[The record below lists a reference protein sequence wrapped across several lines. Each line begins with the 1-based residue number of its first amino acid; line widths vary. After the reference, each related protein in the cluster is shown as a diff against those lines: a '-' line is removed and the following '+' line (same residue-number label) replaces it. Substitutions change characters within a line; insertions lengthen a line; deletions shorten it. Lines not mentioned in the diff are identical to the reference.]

1 MSGTRPKMEVCPYCK
16 KSFKRLKSHLPYCK
30 MIGPTIP
37 TDQKISQSKPS
48 THPHTKKVKEL
59 IRDLTETKFKTKSEE
74 RNAKLRWDK
83 PGQTI
88 ASCPQLDVGLERAS
102 NTKADKDIKDQN
114 QLTFK
119 MLKHTEPVTFQGVT
133 KAQFYA
139 SNDNSKRE
147 LAKDVPASEESKCNP
162 SETEAL
168 LLAGSVEPSLLNQDR
183 KYSSPVPYD
192 VQATSV
198 SLKLDTVDPQ
208 RQGLTSAYRQ
218 SPRNLTDKVQKLTVV
233 LSKERDSRGRGHL
246 PGVLTGI
253 EDAKAQKKNSE
264 SLMLGLHITPL
275 AKIQVENEGKR
286 LAVGVE
292 ACGSKGNAEKGIFA
306 TEMQKWDSVR
316 GGSKNCSS
324 GDSATEEKSREEG
337 PLLHVFT
344 PREAAYSEFLPVSQ
358 SNNQS
363 PPYLAVESLQEE
375 KAQFCSHNQVP
386 DVKLLGESKEQA
398 SLEYRSGCQPQ
409 ALHTR
414 CQQSMYSAQHH
425 LSQSTFINHLG
436 ATVGKTLP
444 SSFGLEWFPE
454 LYSGYLGLGV
464 LAGKPHYWNSMA
476 QKPQLT
482 GPPWG
487 RLSRV
492 PLVERSLTD
501 LRIWEPPTRLTTS
514 SVPLVRLL
522 EAVQKGWIRCSTTLK
537 KSGVGSITMLF
548 TGYFTLCCSWSF
560 RHLSK

>member
-1 MSGTRPKMEVCPYCK
+1 MSDTRPKMEVCPYCK
-16 KSFKRLKSHLPYCK
+16 KSFKKLKSYLPYCK

-48 THPHTKKVKEL
+48 SHPHAKKVKEL
-59 IRDLTETKFKTKSEE
+59 IRDLTETKGKE
-74 RNAKLRWDK
+74 NAKLRWDK
-83 PGQTI
+83 LGQTI
-88 ASCPQLDVGLERAS
+88 ASCSQLDVSLERAS
-102 NTKADKDIKDQN
+102 TTKADKDIKDQN

-119 MLKHTEPVTFQGVT
+119 MLKHTEPVAFQGET

-162 SETEAL
+162 SETESL
-168 LLAGSVEPSLLNQDR
+168 LLAGSMEPSLLNQCR
-183 KYSSPVPYD
+183 KYSSLVPND
-192 VQATSV
+192 VQATSAN
-198 SLKLDTVDPQ
+198 LKLDTVDLQ
-208 RQGLTSAYRQ
+208 RQGLTSAYHQ
-218 SPRNLTDKVQKLTVV
+218 SPRNLTAKLQKLTVV

-246 PGVLTGI
+246 PGVFTVI
-253 EDAKAQKKNSE
+253 EDTKAQKKNSE
-264 SLMLGLHITPL
+264 SFMLGLHITPL

-286 LAVGVE
+286 LGVGVE
-292 ACGSKGNAEKGIFA
+292 ACESKGNAEKGIFA

-324 GDSATEEKSREEG
+324 GDSATEEKSRDEG
-337 PLLHVFT
+337 PLLNVFT
-344 PREAAYSEFLPVSQ
+344 PHEAAYSEFLPVSQ

-363 PPYLAVESLQEE
+363 PPSLAVESLQEE

-386 DVKLLGESKEQA
+386 DVKLLGESKKQA
-398 SLEYRSGCQPQ
+398 SLESKSGCQPQ

-425 LSQSTFINHLG
+425 LSRSTFINHLG
-436 ATVGKTLP
+436 ATDRKILP

-482 GPPWG
+482 GPQWG
-487 RLSRV
+487 RLS
-492 PLVERSLTD
+492 
-501 LRIWEPPTRLTTS
+501 
-514 SVPLVRLL
+514 
-522 EAVQKGWIRCSTTLK
+522 QGWFQRSTTLK

-548 TGYFTLCCSWSF
+548 TGYFTLCHSWGF
-560 RHLSK
+560 RHLRR